1 MAHVKITPHLRHVA
15 PAEPGAYP
23 GATVAE
29 VIDNLCRDHP
39 RLRSY
44 VLDDQGRLRRHIAV
58 FVGGEQLRGAAAL
71 AHGVA
76 PSTEVFVFQALS
88 GG

>member
-1 MAHVKITPHLRHVA
+1 MAQVKITPHLKHIA
-15 PAEPGAYP
+15 PVSPGAYT
-23 GATVAE
+23 GSTVGE

-39 RLRSY
+39 QLRSY

-58 FVGGEQLRGAAAL
+58 FVAGEQLRGAAAL
-71 AHGVA
+71 AQSVDA
-76 PSTEVFVFQALS
+76 NTEVFVFQALS

>member
-1 MAHVKITPHLRHVA
+1 MARVSITPHLRHIA
-15 PAEPGAYP
+15 PVSPGIYA

-29 VIDNLCRDHP
+29 VIDNLCEDHP
-39 RLRSY
+39 QLRSY

-58 FVGGEQLRGAAAL
+58 FVGEQQLRGSAAL
-71 AHGVA
+71 TQRVELD
-76 PSTEVFVFQALS
+76 TEVFVFQALS